1 MVLRESLFLSSIL
14 LNSEAW
20 VNYTERDVRILE
32 QCDEILLTRI
42 LECDGNTSNA
52 LKYFELGVFPI
63 RYEIMKRKLSFL
75 QYLLKEDKESMIY
88 KMLKATQDNPLKN
101 DFVLT
106 CKKYMKILGIE
117 FSFEQIEQMSK
128 ASLKKVLKEKTRQ
141 AAYKYLIDQKSKQ
154 SKISD
159 IKYSEL
165 KMQLYLAEG
174 ERDIRLTKL
183 IFKARGRTLDIKMDK
198 KWKYDDTSC
207 SGCKINEE
215 TGEEIMRCK
224 DLGDNDENVSYKC
237 FFEDLPEQIKAAK
250 ILDKKLKRR
259 EKIREEVT

>member
-1 MVLRESLFLSSIL
+1 MVLRESLFMSSIL

-32 QCDEILLTRI
+32 QCDEIILTRI
-42 LECDGNTSNA
+42 LDCDGNTSNA
-52 LKYFELGVFPI
+52 LKYFELGVLPI

-88 KMLKATQDNPLKN
+88 KVLKATQDNPLKN

-128 ASLKKVLKEKTRQ
+128 SSLKKVLKEKTRQ
-141 AAYKYLIDQKSKQ
+141 AAYKYLIGQKSKQ

-165 KMQLYLAEG
+165 KMQSYLAEG
-174 ERDIRLTKL
+174 ERDIRLSK
-183 IFKARGRTLDIKMDK
+183 
-198 KWKYDDTSC
+198 
-207 SGCKINEE
+207 
-215 TGEEIMRCK
+215 
-224 DLGDNDENVSYKC
+224 
-237 FFEDLPEQIKAAK
+237 
-250 ILDKKLKRR
+250 
-259 EKIREEVT
+259 

>member
-1 MVLRESLFLSSIL
+1 
-14 LNSEAW
+14 
-20 VNYTERDVRILE
+20 
-32 QCDEILLTRI
+32 
-42 LECDGNTSNA
+42 
-52 LKYFELGVFPI
+52 
-63 RYEIMKRKLSFL
+63 
-75 QYLLKEDKESMIY
+75 
-88 KMLKATQDNPLKN
+88 MLKATQDNPLKN

-224 DLGDNDENVSYKC
+224 DLGDNDVSYKS
-237 FFEDLPEQIKAAK
+237 FFEDLPEQVKAAK
-250 ILDKKLKRR
+250 IHD
-259 EKIREEVT
+259 KIRVEVT